1 MNAHAWLDTAALAAG
16 SLYGD
21 SVKFFREGTDS
32 ESLFRVARRTT
43 AEFSGGMTCG
53 EYHIPVT
60 CSSQEGTARF
70 SLISYQDPRLP
81 LLIFCHGS
89 GEHDYTRRIKRI
101 LPDRMRAKF
110 NLAAISI
117 PCNRNLK
124 EYLHGIG
131 SLERFCFLIAS
142 SVAVAEQVRI
152 FYQSKGASRVILSG
166 ISLGGWV
173 TNLHA
178 ALHGTMDEYRPIC
191 AGAALDDLFT
201 SSEYRK
207 MAARKV
213 KGQEVRLYEV
223 LNFEREFSDC
233 DRTHVHPLLA
243 RYDQYIRYERKKVCY
258 LPKKVRIIDKGN
270 GTTAMDYRAL
280 QEFLLEAVK

>member
-1 MNAHAWLDTAALAAG
+1 MNVHAWLDTAALAAG

-21 SVKFFREGTDS
+21 SVKFFREGVKSDS
-32 ESLFRVARRTT
+32 LYQIARRTT
-43 AEFSGGMTCG
+43 AEFSGGTICG
-53 EYHIPVT
+53 QYHVPVHYFT
-60 CSSQEGTARF
+60 LEGTSRF
-70 SLISYQDPRLP
+70 SLISYEDPKDP

-89 GEHDYTRRIKRI
+89 GEHEYTSRIKRI
-101 LPDRMRAKF
+101 LPEAERRGF

-117 PCNRNLK
+117 PYNRNLK

-131 SLERFCFLIAS
+131 SLERFSFLIAS
-142 SVAVAEQVRI
+142 SVATAEQVRS

-207 MAARKV
+207 MAARNV
-213 KGQEVRLYEV
+213 KGQEVRLHEV

-243 RYDQYIRYERKKVCY
+243 RYDQYISYERQKGCY
-258 LPKKVRIIDKGN
+258 LQQNVRIIEKGHV
-270 GTTAMDYRAL
+270 TTAMDYRAL
-280 QEFLLEAVK
+280 KGFLLEAVK